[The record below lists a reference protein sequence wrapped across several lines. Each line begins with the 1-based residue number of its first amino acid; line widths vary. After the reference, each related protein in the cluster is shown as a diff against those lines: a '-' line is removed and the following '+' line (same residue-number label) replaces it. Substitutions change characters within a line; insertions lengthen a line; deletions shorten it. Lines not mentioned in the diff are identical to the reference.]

1 MTEFSS
7 DEGNILL
14 SLGLFLEGD
23 TFETISNPERS
34 HNKSLCDWKLALV
47 PGVYERQTSITNF
60 IIPNLQQSK
69 QYYTTLNQT
78 AFSCPSQE

>member
-1 MTEFSS
+1 MTEVSS
-7 DEGNILL
+7 DESNILL

-23 TFETISNPERS
+23 TFEIISNPERS
-34 HNKSLCDWKLALV
+34 HNKLLCDWNIALV

-69 QYYTTLNQT
+69 QYYATLNQR
-78 AFSCPSQE
+78 AYSRPSRD